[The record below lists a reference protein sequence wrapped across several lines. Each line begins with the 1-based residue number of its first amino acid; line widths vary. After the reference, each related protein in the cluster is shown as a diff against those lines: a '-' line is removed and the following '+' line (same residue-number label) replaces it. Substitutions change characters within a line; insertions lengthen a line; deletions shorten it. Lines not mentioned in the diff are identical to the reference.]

1 MATPSYQVPPPPP
14 PMYGPAVGGVRKE
27 EGKWGLVAGI
37 LLMLSGIVAIGVG
50 IYYAFVGAVIGAFF
64 GAGPLMAIICG
75 GIPLIC
81 GIFGLLGG
89 IFAIKRTHWAIALI
103 GSILCI
109 WSILGILALIF
120 LIVGK
125 DEFH

>member
-14 PMYGPAVGGVRKE
+14 PMYGPAVGGAKKE

-37 LLMLSGIVAIGVG
+37 LLILAAIIVIGIG
-50 IYYAFVGAVIGAFF
+50 IWWAALGTLFLFVGPVGAL
-64 GAGPLMAIICG
+64 GTICFS
-75 GIPLIC
+75 IPLIC
-81 GIFGLLGG
+81 GIIGLLGG
-89 IFAIKRTHWAIALI
+89 IFAIKRTHWAIALV

-109 WSILGILALIF
+109 WSIFGLLALIF